1 MEGQDNVHT
10 YLPFLPSHLASM
22 GSHPVKRKG
31 RGRTSV
37 PHGLH
42 AHPSTLQSSRTGPP
56 RPSPSPSLVSIHPIP
71 IGFVEP
77 IRTGIPPVSPPS
89 VGPDVPFR
97 KGVLERGIGRGERK
111 GIPSR
116 KGSGKG
122 KATMAAH
129 SGLFMAVGDE
139 NGIVRGAWK
148 GEERRHVHGEER
160 DDVNGGER
168 RR

>member
-1 MEGQDNVHT
+1 
-10 YLPFLPSHLASM
+10 
-22 GSHPVKRKG
+22 
-31 RGRTSV
+31 
-37 PHGLH
+37 
-42 AHPSTLQSSRTGPP
+42 
-56 RPSPSPSLVSIHPIP
+56 
-71 IGFVEP
+71 
-77 IRTGIPPVSPPS
+77 
-89 VGPDVPFR
+89 
-97 KGVLERGIGRGERK
+97 VLERGIGRGERK
-111 GIPSR
+111 SIPSR

-148 GEERRHVHGEER
+148 REERRHVHGEER